1 MTSIAMTY
9 RQHLVP
15 FIAHAA
21 DQGLVTAVEVVPSG
35 YLTRHAAPLLQRRL
49 AELGLPYTF
58 HFTHSSVAS
67 ADFPTNHRCDAT
79 REFLESF
86 NPLLVSDHLT
96 CARAGDLDLE
106 MNLPILATEPA
117 LEIYIEN
124 VRHFADRLESRVPLL
139 LEQVPDYYAFK
150 ASTMSYGELY
160 ARTIHATDVGVLL
173 DLHNLYCDEQNGG
186 ERAEDFIARL
196 PPNKILEVHVAG
208 GHALP
213 EDGGYIDSHA
223 HALPERV
230 FELLEHTL
238 TLCTPRLIVLER
250 EARFRDLDAL
260 LRDLE
265 RLNHIAAAKRM

>member
-1 MTSIAMTY
+1 MISIGMTY

-15 FIAHAA
+15 LIAYAA
-21 DQGLVTAVEVVPSG
+21 AQGLVTAVEVVPSG
-35 YLTRHAAPLLQRRL
+35 YLTRRAGPLLQRRL
-49 AELGLPYTF
+49 SDLGLPYSF
-58 HFTHSSVAS
+58 HFTHTSVAS

-79 REFLESF
+79 RDFLKSF
-86 NPLLVSDHLT
+86 SPLLVSDHLT

-124 VRHFADRLESRVPLL
+124 VNCFAARLESRVPLL
-139 LEQVPDYYAFK
+139 LEQVPDYYAFT

-160 ARTIHATDVGVLL
+160 ARTILATDVGVLL
-173 DLHNLYCDEQNGG
+173 DLHNLHCDEQNGG
-186 ERAEDFIARL
+186 ERAENFIARL
-196 PPNKILEVHVAG
+196 PADRILEVHVAG

-213 EDGGYIDSHA
+213 DDGGYIDSHA

-250 EARFRDLDAL
+250 EARFRDPGAI

-265 RLNHIAAAKRM
+265 SLNRIVAAKRA